1 MVLPFG
7 NFSGQEVVD
16 SDGFAPPP
24 LGGSLAVKHNTVAYT
39 NTTTK
44 NLFKLPKGAVIVAWI
59 VNVVTAFNSSG
70 TDLLD
75 IGDGSTANRFA
86 NDIDVSSAGQKLT
99 GYVAAELY
107 TPLTDET
114 QITAIFVQSVADAAA
129 GDLDVACLYYIQ

>member
-1 MVLPFG
+1 MVFG

-16 SDGFAPPP
+16 SDGFAPP
-24 LGGSLAVKHNTVAYT
+24 LMGGSLAVKHAQVTFAD
-39 NTTTK
+39 TTAK

-75 IGDGSTANRFA
+75 IGVSGTAARFA

-99 GYVAAELY
+99 GFVAAELF
-107 TPLTDET
+107 TPLTEDT
-114 QITAIFVQSVADAAA
+114 QVTAIFVQSVADAAA
-129 GDLDVACLYYIQ
+129 GDADVACLYYIQ